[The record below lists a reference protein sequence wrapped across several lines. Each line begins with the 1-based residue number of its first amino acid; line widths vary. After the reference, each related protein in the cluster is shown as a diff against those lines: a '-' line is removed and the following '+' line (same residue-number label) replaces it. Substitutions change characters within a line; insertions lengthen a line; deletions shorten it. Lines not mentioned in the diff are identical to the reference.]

1 MQCGA
6 GAWLVAALAAVAG
19 GCASSAS
26 ISTPDTYAAPPLTV
40 IETARHEQFDPSPW
54 PDAPLDTLTAIAH
67 DVPAHLM
74 EGRAAE
80 GLQSETPGF
89 RVQIF
94 SSIERDET
102 VEAQE
107 NVRIW
112 WREQHEEGAVP
123 KTFSRKDFRSTAYT
137 ASPIIAFASATS
149 CRARKPGPCTAY
161 SRGILRMRSLCRTWL
176 SSPGN
181 ARNRHRRG
189 ITCEDAPHDGPHG
202 RPMDSQCMAF
212 PKCRQPTA
220 A

>member
-1 MQCGA
+1 MRIGQNMKPMMYPMRCGA
-6 GAWLVAALAAVAG
+6 GAWLAAALVAVAG

-26 ISTPDTYAAPPLTV
+26 ISAPDTYATPPLTV

-123 KTFSRKDFRSTAYT
+123 EDLFPEGLPVYSVYSQPYYRIRVGDFLSREE
-137 ASPIIAFASATS
+137 
-149 CRARKPGPCTAY
+149 ARTLH
-161 SRGILRMRSLCRTWL
+161 GIL
-176 SSPGN
+176 
-181 ARNRHRRG
+181 ARHF
-189 ITCEDAPHDGPHG
+189 TDAFIVPDMVVVT
-202 RPMDSQCMAF
+202 R
-212 PKCRQPTA
+212 
-220 A
+220 

>member
-1 MQCGA
+1 MKSMMYPMRCGA
-6 GAWLVAALAAVAG
+6 GAWLVAALVTVAG

-26 ISTPDTYAAPPLTV
+26 ISAPDTYAAPPLTV

-112 WREQHEEGAVP
+112 WGEQHEEGAVP
-123 KTFSRKDFRSTAYT
+123 EDLFPEGLPVYSVYSQPYYRIRVGDFLSREE
-137 ASPIIAFASATS
+137 
-149 CRARKPGPCTAY
+149 ARTLH
-161 SRGILRMRSLCRTWL
+161 GIL
-176 SSPGN
+176 
-181 ARNRHRRG
+181 ARHF
-189 ITCEDAPHDGPHG
+189 TDAFIVPDMVVVT
-202 RPMDSQCMAF
+202 R
-212 PKCRQPTA
+212 
-220 A
+220 